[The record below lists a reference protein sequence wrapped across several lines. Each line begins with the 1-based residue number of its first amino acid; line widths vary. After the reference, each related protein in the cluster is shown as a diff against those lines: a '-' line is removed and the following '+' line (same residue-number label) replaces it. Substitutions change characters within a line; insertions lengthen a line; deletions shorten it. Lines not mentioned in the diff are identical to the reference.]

1 MSWSDIYRRYA
12 RYNRTMN
19 QQLLEACMPLS
30 REQLEKSCGLYFDSL
45 LGTWN
50 HLLVT
55 DILWLKRLSL
65 IFPILEELHDL
76 PTPGA
81 LNVIFAPDLNSLRP
95 LRERLDDTYIRWC
108 DLLRAD
114 DARDVLQYTNSRG
127 EEMAKPLDLVLQHIF
142 NHQTHHRG
150 QITAELS
157 RLGVDFGITDLLLTA
172 DLND

>member
-1 MSWSDIYRRYA
+1 MSWSDVYRRYA
-12 RYNRTMN
+12 RYNREMN
-19 QQLLEACMPLS
+19 RQLLDICTTLPS
-30 REQLEKSCGLYFDSL
+30 GQLQASCGLYFDSL

-55 DILWLKRLSL
+55 DILWLKRLSV
-65 IFPILEELHDL
+65 IFPLLEELRDL
-76 PTPGA
+76 PTPAA
-81 LNVIFAPDLNSLRP
+81 LNTQLVTGLDSLRP
-95 LRERLDDTYIRWC
+95 LRDRLDDAYVRWC

-150 QITAELS
+150 QITAGLS
-157 RLGVDFGITDLLLTA
+157 CLGVDYGVTDLLFTPA
-172 DLND
+172 LND